1 MPTRWDRKAHVL
13 FQELSGMPSPS
24 RIDID
29 ALLAP
34 IPGGNPAGD
43 PVSFV
48 ARKKMDDARKE
59 VNPESFA
66 ADDPRRPEAP
76 IVADWPGI
84 ERMTTDTLTSTSK
97 DLLVAARL

>member
-1 MPTRWDRKAHVL
+1 
-13 FQELSGMPSPS
+13 MPSPS

-34 IPGGNPAGD
+34 IAGENPAGST
-43 PVSFV
+43 VSFV

-66 ADDPRRPEAP
+66 ADDPRRPETP
-76 IVADWPGI
+76 VVADWPGI
-84 ERMTTDTLTSTSK
+84 QRMTTETLANNSK
-97 DLLVAARL
+97 DLLVAARLTESLTKQYGFGGAR